1 MSLEVFYIFN
11 ILLTCTITVKIHQAS
26 SNLKKHVVGWS
37 GIRGVSFQVRN
48 VVLSSPDRKPWDS
61 KQKTYFL
68 AFSCW
73 DKRMV
78 VYQPFTTKKATI
90 RNNPMVMTSRTAR
103 GHEGWGDIPAPTVL
117 IMSPSKLQC
126 TLNCPAFIP
135 HRAFLAT
142 AIASIDFDDPEI
154 FFVSSGLV
162 FSSSAKPGVSVS
174 GGYTRD
180 MRMLREI
187 SSCWRTSAK
196 PRSANLLAEYAARP
210 YTPTCSQM
218 WVLLRIIYYLSVK
231 HTWAMQ
237 IKIDS
242 GGYKSTTLKKTSS
255 TPMHEPLQKCYK

>member
-1 MSLEVFYIFN
+1 MEFFYIFN
-11 ILLTCTITVKIHQAS
+11 SLLTCTITVKIHQAS
-26 SNLKKHVVGWS
+26 SNLKKHVVGGS

-78 VYQPFTTKKATI
+78 VYQPLTTKKATI
-90 RNNPMVMTSRTAR
+90 RINPMVMTSRTAR

-142 AIASIDFDDPEI
+142 ANASIDFDDPEI

-162 FSSSAKPGVSVS
+162 FSSANTPPLLSKKRNQPSLWFYIYLSGPQKTWSHSATSA
-174 GGYTRD
+174 RQI
-180 MRMLREI
+180 I
-187 SSCWRTSAK
+187 SSWWK
-196 PRSANLLAEYAARP
+196 LNLQFYFHENSKRKLTFSKTWSISVR
-210 YTPTCSQM
+210 
-218 WVLLRIIYYLSVK
+218 RI
-231 HTWAMQ
+231 
-237 IKIDS
+237 
-242 GGYKSTTLKKTSS
+242 YKG
-255 TPMHEPLQKCYK
+255 